1 MKAAVLYGPE
11 DVRLEDIPVPEIN
24 DDEVLLNIK
33 AGLTCGTD
41 RKVYLRGGHP
51 TMIKPPATFGH
62 EFSGIISKVGKNVK
76 KFKEGMG
83 VVAANSA
90 PCGECFWCKLGKFS
104 SCEDI
109 LYINGA
115 YAEYIKIPER
125 IVKMNLL
132 EIPEGVSFKEAA
144 LAEPLACVVHGVD
157 ESYIKLGDTVVING
171 AGPIGLMFIRLAKL
185 RGARVIATDIKD
197 ERLIS
202 AKKMGADELI
212 NAVKVSDVVDAVR
225 EKTKYKRGVDVSV
238 EAAGV
243 PELWEKTIA
252 MARKAGLV
260 NLFGGCAPG
269 TKITIDTKMF
279 HYQEL
284 TIKGVYHHTPY
295 YFEKALDLITQKV
308 VGADILISDEYPLSK
323 INEVL
328 KKLVNNEGI
337 KIAVTVS

>member
-1 MKAAVLYGPE
+1 MMKAAVLYGPS
-11 DVRLEDIPVPEIN
+11 DVKLEDIPIPEIN
-24 DDEVLLNIK
+24 ENEVLVNIK

-62 EFSGIISKVGKNVK
+62 EFSGIVAKVGKNVRR
-76 KFKEGMG
+76 FKEGER

-90 PCGECFWCKLGKFS
+90 PCGKCFWCKSGRFS

-115 YAEYIKIPER
+115 YAEYTKIPER

-132 EIPEGVSFKEAA
+132 KIPDTTSFKEAS
-144 LAEPLACVVHGVD
+144 LVEPLSCVIHGID
-157 ESYIKLGDTVVING
+157 ESNIKLGDIVVVNG

-185 RGARVIATDIKD
+185 KGARVISTDLKD
-197 ERLIS
+197 ERLDS

-212 NAVKVSDVVDAVR
+212 NASNVPDIVEAVINL
-225 EKTKYKRGVDVSV
+225 TKEKRGVDVAI
-238 EAAGV
+238 EAAGI
-243 PELWEKTIA
+243 PELWEKTIC
-252 MARKAGLV
+252 MARKGGLV

-269 TKITIDTKMF
+269 TKITINTKMF

-284 TIKGVYHHTPY
+284 TVKGVYHHTPHY
-295 YFEKALDLITQKV
+295 VEKALDLISQNV
-308 VGADILISDEYPLSK
+308 VGADILISHEFPLTK

-328 KKLVNNEGI
+328 KMLVDNTGI
-337 KIAVTVS
+337 KIAVVN

>member
-1 MKAAVLYGPE
+1 MKAAVLYGPS
-11 DVRLEDIPVPEIN
+11 DVRLEDIPIPEIN
-24 DDEVLLNIK
+24 DNEVLINIK

-76 KFKEGMG
+76 NFKESMK

-90 PCGECFWCKLGKFS
+90 PCGECFWCKSGKYS

-109 LYINGA
+109 MYINGA

-132 EIPEGVSFKEAA
+132 EIPEEVSFKESA
-144 LAEPLACVVHGVD
+144 LVEPLACVAHGVD
-157 ESYIKLGDTVVING
+157 ESNIKLGDTVVING

-185 RGARVIATDIKD
+185 RGAKVIATDIKD

-202 AKKMGADELI
+202 AQRMGADELI
-212 NAVKVSDVVDAVR
+212 NAEKINDVVEAVK
-225 EKTKYKRGVDVSV
+225 EKTKYKRGVDVAV

-243 PELWEKTIA
+243 PELWEKTIC
-252 MARKAGLV
+252 MARKGGLV

-279 HYQEL
+279 HYNEV

-295 YFEKALDLITQKV
+295 YVEKALALISQKV
-308 VGADILISDEYPLSK
+308 VGADILISHEFPLAK

-328 KKLVNNEGI
+328 KMLVNNEGI
-337 KIAVTVS
+337 KIAVTA